1 MNYSIHFFRLLIA
14 VAVMICVIPT
24 MAQEKTPPNLND
36 IKSQLEK
43 ENEYLHH
50 KLDQVSRQVD
60 DLMFFHRLGDISE
73 IDMASITGP
82 PLKHQPNLTA

>member
-1 MNYSIHFFRLLIA
+1 
-14 VAVMICVIPT
+14 
-24 MAQEKTPPNLND
+24 MAQEKTPSKSYD

-50 KLDQVSRQVD
+50 KLIKSSRQVD

-82 PLKHQPNLTA
+82 PLKHQLTLQHRGLTIQ